1 MRKLSS
7 YQFISWVK
15 LEPIKYLIK
24 YIRNYFVTTL
34 YVAKKGKNLDS
45 FLKKCKHL
53 SGKNIILII
62 AFEQP
67 WVIEWQ
73 LKISK
78 ENIKDAT
85 IIIFDNSR
93 DQSKKN
99 KIKSVCH
106 DLNALY
112 FSLPK
117 NKTLHV
123 NRSHS
128 LAMQWVYENVVKAIK
143 PNIFAFIDHDLILIK
158 GFGLLNAIKD
168 QDFYGWHRGGLQRKN
183 PDAWYLWAGYCM
195 YNYTKIKKSNLY
207 FMYDFANGLDTG
219 GGNYD
224 SLYHGYDDRNMNFSS
239 ASQVSINIP
248 GVGVVEDLMVLDD
261 SWHHIGSVGH
271 NDNSKLKKDYVTT
284 LFNKIEKGD
293 SWDDFVIS
301 RKAIQNKFNS

>member
-93 DQSKKN
+93 DQSKK
-99 KIKSVCH
+99 KEIKSVCH

-143 PNIFAFIDHDLILIK
+143 PNIFAFIDHDLIPVK
-158 GFGLLNAIKD
+158 EFSLLNVIKD
-168 QDFYGWHRGGLQRKN
+168 QDFYGWYRIGLQRKN
-183 PDAWYLWAGYCM
+183 PDAWNLWAGYCM

-293 SWDDFVIS
+293 SWDDFVVS
-301 RKAIQNKFNS
+301 CKTIQNKHNS

>member
-93 DQSKKN
+93 DQSKK
-99 KIKSVCH
+99 KEIKSVCH

-143 PNIFAFIDHDLILIK
+143 PNIFAFIDHDLIPVK
-158 GFGLLNAIKD
+158 EFSLLNVIKD
-168 QDFYGWHRGGLQRKN
+168 QDFYGWYRIGLQRKN
-183 PDAWYLWAGYCM
+183 PDAWNLWAGYCM